1 MTVKALFHTWTA
13 LKDMLHDPYLC
24 EDQSDL
30 LADQSMEIIVA
41 MTNTPSAGLMDVLLK
56 LEIYGRE
63 VEAGPCA
70 ECDALLGSALR
81 ERTMILAQL
90 GKPGVAASA
99 RDEHGPWPPLERRG
113 SHDQRSPYPQ
123 YRGEDPRSSHP

>member
-1 MTVKALFHTWTA
+1 MTVKALFQTWTV
-13 LKDMLHDPYLC
+13 LKDILNDPYLC

-41 MTNTPSAGLMDVLLK
+41 MTNTPSSGLMDVLLK

-81 ERTMILAQL
+81 ERTMILARL
-90 GKPGVAASA
+90 GQPGVAASA
-99 RDEHGPWPPLERRG
+99 RDEHGLWPPLERHRRN
-113 SHDQRSPYPQ
+113 DQLPPYSQ
-123 YRGEDPRSSHP
+123 YRGEDPRPSYP